1 MSTRIGTSV
10 GVWNSNQIASLES
23 GFSAFGGRNI
33 SVQSDKPFYI
43 SRLNFKTIKTSLGIT
58 WSEYNKREKLVKK
71 YKEQG
76 VLLSQL
82 NDFYRKFKV
91 RGGGTLEQFDS
102 FVADQRL
109 IAEAKER
116 EEAELLKRL
125 KEEEEKKA
133 ISDSNLFPPDETE
146 LNQKD
151 PLTDDELK
159 SNYDTKPM
167 IAPKKNNL
175 LIYGVIGFVALVGIV
190 ILIKRK

>member
-10 GVWNSNQIASLES
+10 GVWNENQIASLET
-23 GFSAFGGRNI
+23 GFSPFGGRNV
-33 SVQSDKPFYI
+33 SSLQSDKPFYL
-43 SRLNFKTIKTSLGIT
+43 SRLNIRTVRTSLGIS
-58 WSEYNKREKLVKK
+58 WSEYSKRGKLVKK
-71 YKEQG
+71 YSEQG
-76 VLLSQL
+76 VSLGQI
-82 NDFYRKFKV
+82 NDFYRKFKL

-133 ISDSNLFPPDETE
+133 ISDSNLFPPDEEQNTY
-146 LNQKD
+146 D
-151 PLTDDELK
+151 PKTDDELK
-159 SNYDTKPM
+159 SNYDTKSM

-175 LIYGVIGFVALVGIV
+175 LIYGVIGFVALVGVI

>member
-1 MSTRIGTSV
+1 MSRRIGTSV
-10 GVWNSNQIASLES
+10 GVWNENQIASLET
-23 GFSAFGGRNI
+23 GFSAFGGRNVSI
-33 SVQSDKPFYI
+33 QKDYPFYI
-43 SRLNFKTIKTSLGIT
+43 GSLNFKFIRRDLGISN
-58 WSEYNKREKLVKK
+58 SEYSKRRKLVQK

-76 VLLSQL
+76 VLLPQL

-102 FVADQRL
+102 YVADQKL
-109 IAEAKER
+109 IAQAKER

-133 ISDSNLFPPDETE
+133 ISDSNLFPPVEEQNPT
-146 LNQKD
+146 D

-159 SNYDTKPM
+159 SNNNTKPM

>member
-10 GVWNSNQIASLES
+10 GVWNENQIASLET
-23 GFSAFGGRNI
+23 GFSAFGGRNL
-33 SVQSDKPFYI
+33 SVQSEYPFYI
-43 SRLNFKTIKTSLGIT
+43 DRLSMRDVRFKLGLNY
-58 WSEYNKREKLVKK
+58 SEYRKRASLVKK

-76 VLLSQL
+76 VSLAQL

-116 EEAELLKRL
+116 EEAELLARL

-133 ISDSNLFPPDETE
+133 ISDSNLFPPVEE
-146 LNQKD
+146 QNAYD
-151 PLTDDELK
+151 PPTDDELK

-175 LIYGVIGFVALVGIV
+175 LIYGVIGFVALVGVI